1 MFALGGFL
9 SNVAGT
15 ALSDSLTDQSI
26 VSTAIPVIVSDF
38 NAYDQP
44 LVLVLLISLGLSL
57 TLLSFD
63 QVAWIITGYFCM
75 CVNILPSGHS
85 LSLTTFSDPMWS
97 YSSRRASAHDPQGE
111 MDAPW
116 CNFLF

>member
-1 MFALGGFL
+1 MNRRVHMVYIGGHLVQMFAL
-9 SNVAGT
+9 
-15 ALSDSLTDQSI
+15 DQSI

-38 NAYDQP
+38 NA
-44 LVLVLLISLGLSL
+44 
-57 TLLSFD
+57 FD

-75 CVNILPSGHS
+75 CVNILPSGRS

-97 YSSRRASAHDPQGE
+97 YSSRRTSAHDPQGE